1 MNAPVPPHKPRVVQP
16 QAVTPVPAT
25 AMRQPRVVTGATAAA
40 AAAIPPAP
48 PSPAMPRR
56 VPGVARVHLAVSV
69 ADLGLMFPEQ
79 SPAVLQ
85 AAVRVL
91 ATVSPK
97 DFGWRQVQAIGAP
110 AQALF
115 GRASDQLL
123 AVSRNEAQRAA
134 LQHVGRLVELLN
146 GMLPAYGG
154 GTGLWS
160 RKPRQ
165 QDLDRTLREVD
176 QLRKTLRDLLPTLDA
191 LFSELDRSET
201 DLDQARQDLAGA
213 AVACQYL
220 TRADPPM
227 PRDALDV
234 LPDRGL
240 ELSRA
245 SAAALHTLPLL
256 NAQQQGLATLRQQ
269 IRESVLTAVPAWLAT
284 WSTAP
289 AEPNETERFSL
300 HQALTRLLETLK
312 N

>member
-1 MNAPVPPHKPRVVQP
+1 
-16 QAVTPVPAT
+16 
-25 AMRQPRVVTGATAAA
+25 
-40 AAAIPPAP
+40 
-48 PSPAMPRR
+48 MPRR
-56 VPGVARVHLAVSV
+56 VPGVARAYLAVS
-69 ADLGLMFPEQ
+69 AAELGRRFPEQ
-79 SPAVLQ
+79 PAAVLQ
-85 AAVRVL
+85 SAARVL
-91 ATVSPK
+91 STVSPQ

-110 AQALF
+110 SQALF

-123 AVSRNEAQRAA
+123 AVSRNEAQRTA

-146 GMLPAYGG
+146 CMLPAYGG

-165 QDLDRTLREVD
+165 HDLDRTFREVD
-176 QLRKTLRDLLPTLDA
+176 QLRKTLRDLLPTLDL
-191 LFSELDRSET
+191 LFADLDRCET
-201 DLDQARQDLAGA
+201 DMDQARQDLAGA
-213 AVACQYL
+213 ALACEYL
-220 TRADPPM
+220 TRAHPPM

-245 SAAALHTLPLL
+245 SAAALQTLPLL
-256 NAQQQGLATLRQQ
+256 TTQRLGLATLRQQ